1 MLVVDSSAKRT
12 GGFLVLGP
20 RTGVE
25 EFSGLVAISFA
36 AGCESGL

>member
-25 EFSGLVAISFA
+25 ECVGLLAFSSV
-36 AGCESGL
+36 AGCGVI